1 MEINNGKEKTN
12 MINDASPG
20 KHPIKEEAILNS
32 QLPIAIDPYV
42 ANVSKS
48 LCFIKTQNTSG
59 SGFLIKLFKGTQDF
73 FCLMTCEHVIK
84 KEMVNQR
91 KTISFFYDSINA
103 KLKEI
108 ILNPDERLIQDF
120 RNLNINEM
128 EYNLDAIAIEILP
141 KDDIP
146 KEYFLLPDIKN
157 IYNFNNLKNENVL
170 IIQYPKGQLSYA
182 YGKIKEINKI
192 KYEFSHL
199 VSTNVGSSGSPIFL
213 KDSIQVI
220 GIHRGGISI
229 RQKIM
234 EYLSDQYLIILKI
247 SQ

>member
-1 MEINNGKEKTN
+1 M
-12 MINDASPG
+12 
-20 KHPIKEEAILNS
+20 
-32 QLPIAIDPYV
+32 
-42 ANVSKS
+42 SKS
-48 LCFIKTQNTSG
+48 LCFIQTPNTSG

-91 KTISFFYDSINA
+91 KTIIFFYDSINA

-157 IYNFNNLKNENVL
+157 IYNFNNLKN
-170 IIQYPKGQLSYA
+170 
-182 YGKIKEINKI
+182 
-192 KYEFSHL
+192 
-199 VSTNVGSSGSPIFL
+199 
-213 KDSIQVI
+213 
-220 GIHRGGISI
+220 
-229 RQKIM
+229 
-234 EYLSDQYLIILKI
+234 
-247 SQ
+247 

>member
-1 MEINNGKEKTN
+1 MKEFN
-12 MINDASPG
+12 VEDISIVNDAFTD
-20 KHPIKEEAILNS
+20 KHPIKEENIING
-32 QLPIAIDPYV
+32 QLPIEIDPYA
-42 ANVSKS
+42 ANISKS

-91 KTISFFYDSINA
+91 KTISFFHDSINA

-146 KEYFLLPDIKN
+146 KEYFL
-157 IYNFNNLKNENVL
+157 
-170 IIQYPKGQLSYA
+170 
-182 YGKIKEINKI
+182 
-192 KYEFSHL
+192 
-199 VSTNVGSSGSPIFL
+199 
-213 KDSIQVI
+213 
-220 GIHRGGISI
+220 
-229 RQKIM
+229 
-234 EYLSDQYLIILKI
+234 EYI
-247 SQ
+247 

>member
-32 QLPIAIDPYV
+32 QLPIVIDPYV

-48 LCFIKTQNTSG
+48 LCFIKTQKSSG

-73 FCLMTCEHVIK
+73 FCLITCEHVITR
-84 KEMVNQR
+84 EMVNQR
-91 KTISFFYDSINA
+91 QKIKFFYDSLNR

-108 ILNPDERLIQDF
+108 VLNPDERLIQDF
-120 RNLNINEM
+120 RNPKEI
-128 EYNLDAIAIEILP
+128 EYDIDAIAIEILP
-141 KDDIP
+141 KDNIS
-146 KEYFLLPDIKN
+146 KEYFLEPDIES
-157 IYNFNNLKNENVL
+157 IYNFNNKEKEEIA
-170 IIQYPKGQLSYA
+170 IIQYPKGKLSYA

>member
-108 ILNPDERLIQDF
+108 ILNPDERF

-128 EYNLDAIAIEILP
+128 EYNLNAIAIEILP